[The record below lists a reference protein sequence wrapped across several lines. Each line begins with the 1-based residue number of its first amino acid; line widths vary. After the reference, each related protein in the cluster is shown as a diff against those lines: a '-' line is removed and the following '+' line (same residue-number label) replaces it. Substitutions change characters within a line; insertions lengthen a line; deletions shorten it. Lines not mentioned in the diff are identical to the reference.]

1 MLMDALVFTFEHRT
15 LCDKHIDVS
24 GIFLQSRNQ
33 SFAHV
38 AMLAIVAHVP
48 DALAVSFDEEH
59 VGVIDAVAVK
69 ERCYLDVAN
78 ADAFWI
84 FAW

>member
-1 MLMDALVFTFEHRT
+1 MLMNAFVFTLQHCSFCNEHVNV
-15 LCDKHIDVS
+15 CC
-24 GIFLQSRNQ
+24 IFLQSRNQ

-38 AMLAIVAHVP
+38 AMLAIVAHVL

-59 VGVIDAVAVK
+59 VEVIDAVAVK